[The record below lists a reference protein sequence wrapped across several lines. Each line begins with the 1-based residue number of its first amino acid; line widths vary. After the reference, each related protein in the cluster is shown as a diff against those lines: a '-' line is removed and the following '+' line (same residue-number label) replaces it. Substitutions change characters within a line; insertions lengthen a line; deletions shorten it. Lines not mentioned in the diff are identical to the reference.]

1 MGETPPLVQ
10 EFLDSRASESPRSLS
25 TYRNALLTYVRLTGG
40 TAIDRKRYDRAIG
53 EMVRM
58 GRNPNGIA
66 TYAVIYRMYAQYC
79 GVDTREWQTPRT
91 HEVPRMVLKG
101 NEIVRLLEACRKE
114 RRSKDEKEFVVR
126 CLLST
131 GLRISELVNLK
142 WSDVEIANDVL
153 TVKCGKGS
161 KNRRVRLY
169 TSGKEAF
176 IQWAAHTHPDLTL
189 EEIGLLDERVLR
201 VHTADA
207 VRFWLRSLGE
217 KCGLSARHLHPHL
230 LRHSS
235 AILDLENGAN
245 LRVVQMR
252 LGHASL
258 QTTARYLQLTD
269 DAQKKAP
276 DRTLPP

>member
-1 MGETPPLVQ
+1 MDTDPIR
-10 EFLDSRASESPRSLS
+10 EFLDSRASESPRSIG
-25 TYRNALLTYVRLTGG
+25 TYRNALRTYVKLTGG
-40 TAIDRKRYDRAIG
+40 TDIDHKRYDRAIG
-53 EMVRM
+53 ELVRM

-66 TYAVIYRMYAQYC
+66 TYAVIYRMYAHHR
-79 GVDTREWQTPRT
+79 GVDTSGWQTPRSRD
-91 HEVPRMVLKG
+91 VPRMVLKE
-101 NEIVRLLEACRKE
+101 NEIARLLEACRQE
-114 RRSKDEKEFVVR
+114 RRSRQEKEFVVR

-153 TVKCGKGS
+153 TVRYGKGA

-169 TSGKEAF
+169 TSGQDAF
-176 IQWAAHTHPDLTL
+176 IRWAAHTHPDLTL
-189 EEIGLLDERVLR
+189 EQIGLIDERVLR
-201 VHTADA
+201 VHTSDA
-207 VRFWLRSLGE
+207 IRFWLRSLGK
-217 KCGLSARHLHPHL
+217 KCGLASRHLHPHL

-258 QTTARYLQLTD
+258 QTTARYLQITD